1 MGCEGF
7 VREALTNGDCLFRQ
21 HWRSLGLALFASPLC
36 FWYIM
41 F

>member
-7 VREALTNGDCLFRQ
+7 VSEALTDGDCLIRQ
-21 HWRSLGLALFASPLC
+21 LWRSLGLALFASPLC

>member
-7 VREALTNGDCLFRQ
+7 VREALTNGDCLLRQ
-21 HWRSLGLALFASPLC
+21 HWRFLGLALFASPLF

-41 F
+41 V